1 MKQII
6 VLYHS
11 GMGHTAKMAEAVAR
25 GAAAVPDTEVK
36 ILAIEGKD
44 VMEGRYQNDDLLNQL
59 DESDAIIFGS
69 PTYMGNVS
77 GQFKCFADATSGRWL
92 EQRWAGKIA
101 AGFTVSGSPSG
112 DKLNTLSYL
121 SILAAQHGM
130 IWVGSN
136 IVPYGDPEGRNQLGS
151 FLGVMGLAAQEP
163 PEQAPNQAD
172 KLTGE
177 HLGQR
182 VAEFLA
188 RLV

>member
-1 MKQII
+1 MKQITI
-6 VLYHS
+6 LYHS
-11 GMGHTAKMAEAVAR
+11 GMGHTEKMAEAVAK
-25 GAAAVPDTEVK
+25 GAAAVANTQANV
-36 ILAIEGKD
+36 LAIAGKD
-44 VMEGRYQNDDLLNQL
+44 IIEGRYQNDDLLTQL

-92 EQRWAGKIA
+92 EQRWAGKVA

-112 DKLNTLSYL
+112 DKLSTLSYL

-130 IWVGSN
+130 IWIGSN
-136 IVPYGDPEGRNQLGS
+136 IVPYGDPAGRNQLGS
-151 FLGVMGLAAQEP
+151 FLGVMGLAAQES
-163 PEQAPNQAD
+163 PEEAPSDAD

-182 VAEFLA
+182 VAELLA
-188 RLV
+188 QLS